1 MLDSDEVAPQ
11 KAPAIALPR
20 PLDKLSV
27 DELEAYIRTLE
38 EERGRVK
45 AEIAKKLS
53 ARSGADAVF
62 GS

>member
-1 MLDSDEVAPQ
+1 MMDSDEVAPQ
-11 KAPAIALPR
+11 KAPVIALPR
-20 PLDKLSV
+20 RLDKLSV
-27 DELEAYIRTLE
+27 EELEAYILTLE

-45 AEIAKKLS
+45 AEIAKKQS